1 MAALDQPTD
10 CSSSC
15 PICFDVITDVN
26 TVTTSCGHKFH
37 CNCLIEHA
45 VNSKTGCPICREKL
59 PMRRRKI
66 KPLQLPQITVE
77 DIDINTQTI
86 TVGVDTFTVREQLI
100 NGLRR
105 LVRIGPLGG
114 NVYTLDTHIDIG
126 FYNAFTNE
134 FYHSIETIVN
144 LNGDHECVQRMNVNG
159 VERYVSNNVPHI
171 VYDISTLEEIERID
185 DYSSTLDIMPNYS
198 HINEPTLEEIIAQL
212 D

>member
-1 MAALDQPTD
+1 
-10 CSSSC
+10 
-15 PICFDVITDVN
+15 
-26 TVTTSCGHKFH
+26 
-37 CNCLIEHA
+37 
-45 VNSKTGCPICREKL
+45 
-59 PMRRRKI
+59 
-66 KPLQLPQITVE
+66 LPQ
-77 DIDINTQTI
+77 DLNIDTQTI
-86 TVGVDTFTVREQLI
+86 TIGDNMFEVREQII

-114 NVYTLDTHIDIG
+114 NVYTVDTHFEIG

-144 LNGDHECVQRMNVNG
+144 LNGEDECVRRMNVNG

-185 DYSSTLDIMPNYS
+185 DYSSTLDIMPTYS
-198 HINEPTLEEIIAQL
+198 PINEPSLEEIIAQL

>member
-1 MAALDQPTD
+1 
-10 CSSSC
+10 
-15 PICFDVITDVN
+15 
-26 TVTTSCGHKFH
+26 
-37 CNCLIEHA
+37 LIEHA

-59 PMRRRKI
+59 PTRKRKI
-66 KPLQLPQITVE
+66 KPLQLPQ
-77 DIDINTQTI
+77 DLNIDTQTI
-86 TVGVDTFTVREQLI
+86 TIGDNMFEVREQII

-114 NVYTLDTHIDIG
+114 NVYTVDTHFEIG

-144 LNGDHECVQRMNVNG
+144 LNGEDECVRRMNVNG

-185 DYSSTLDIMPNYS
+185 DYSSTLDIMPTYS
-198 HINEPTLEEIIAQL
+198 PINEPSLEEIIAQL